1 MEYFSSLSD
10 TTTNGCQPLYV
21 GDIEIPLEEVTTRPN
36 VHENEDHVAAEEKV
50 PRSDSP

>member
-1 MEYFSSLSD
+1 MEYFSSLIETSI
-10 TTTNGCQPLYV
+10 NGCQRIYV

-50 PRSDSP
+50 PRSNSP